1 MQCKPPA
8 QINSLD
14 FQPNWGMYVVL
25 FVSVVC
31 ACVLLIII
39 ARFMYVYI
47 YGVYAS
53 MRVCMRS
60 DNVVLMSTELLQAP
74 VMDLL

>member
-25 FVSVVC
+25 FVSVFVC
-31 ACVLLIII
+31 CVCVVTIC
-39 ARFMYVYI
+39 FNVN
-47 YGVYAS
+47 
-53 MRVCMRS
+53 RVAAGTCHGFAVG
-60 DNVVLMSTELLQAP
+60 NFFLKTIVLTHCTIVEGI
-74 VMDLL
+74 